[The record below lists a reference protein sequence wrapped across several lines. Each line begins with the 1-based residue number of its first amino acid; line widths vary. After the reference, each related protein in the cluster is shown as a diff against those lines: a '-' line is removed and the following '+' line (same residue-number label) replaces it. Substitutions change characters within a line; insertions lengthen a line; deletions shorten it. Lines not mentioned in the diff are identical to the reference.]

1 MAGVVQKINFLFI
14 VQHII
19 TRIFHSSAEVPS
31 FNFRLMDLVSEG
43 L

>member
-14 VQHII
+14 IQHII
-19 TRIFHSSAEVPS
+19 TRMFQSSAEVPAS
-31 FNFRLMDLVSEG
+31 NFRLKERVSEG

>member
-1 MAGVVQKINFLFI
+1 MAGIVQNINFLFI

-19 TRIFHSSAEVPS
+19 TRMFHSSAEVPAS
-31 FNFRLMDLVSEG
+31 NFRLMELVSEG